1 MNVWTCITD
10 QRIIYL
16 SWFYVHFRFTLTYLT
31 KGNLNIFNAGDKYL
45 PGKIAARLVLYEVAA
60 LAVDVVADSVVMVA
74 EVVVV
79 VDVVVTVVVVV
90 YGIEVVLVGSMQK
103 IELRR
108 RHAALSP
115 RQWSISL
122 TQIYKM
128 SPAERA
134 TSCNL

>member
-1 MNVWTCITD
+1 MVLTNVRSEEILV
-10 QRIIYL
+10 RKNYL
-16 SWFYVHFRFTLTYLT
+16 NSF
-31 KGNLNIFNAGDKYL
+31 KAGDKYHL
-45 PGKIAARLVLYEVAA
+45 PGKIAARLVLYKVAA
-60 LAVDVVADSVVMVA
+60 LVVEVDVVADSVVMVA

-134 TSCNL
+134 TSCSL